1 MEFIVK
7 LHSFLRWAL
16 LLLMIV
22 SIVKAAMSTSGKNP
36 YTSSD
41 RKRTLF
47 TMIAAHLQLVIGV
60 VLYLQ
65 STVVQSGLDN
75 MGAAMKNSTLRY
87 WTVEHITMMI
97 IAIVF
102 ITIGNIRSKKMD
114 TDAGK
119 YKQILIWFGLALLI
133 IIAAM
138 PWPFRP
144 DGIGRGWF

>member
-1 MEFIVK
+1 MDFIIK

-16 LLLMIV
+16 LLLMVV
-22 SIVKAAMSTSGKNP
+22 SIVKAAMSLSGKNP
-36 YTSSD
+36 YTPND

-47 TMIAAHLQLVIGV
+47 TMIAAHLQLVIGI
-60 VLYLQ
+60 VLYMT
-65 STVVQSGLDN
+65 SGVVQAGRSN
-75 MGAAMKNSTLRY
+75 MAAAMKDTALRF

-97 IAIVF
+97 MAIVF

-119 YKQILIWFGLALLI
+119 YKQILIWFGLALLV

-138 PWPFRP
+138 PWPFRA

>member
-60 VLYLQ
+60 ILYV
-65 STVVQSGLDN
+65 SRGWSHNFSN
-75 MGAAMKNSTLRY
+75 MAVTMKTTALRY

-119 YKQILIWFGLALLI
+119 YKQVLIWFGLALLVI
-133 IIAAM
+133 IVAM

>member
-22 SIVKAAMSTSGKNP
+22 SIVKAAMSMSGKNP

-47 TMIAAHLQLVIGV
+47 TMIAAHLQLIIGV

-65 STVVQSGLDN
+65 STAVQSGLGN
-75 MGAAMKNSTLRY
+75 MGAAMKNSSLRY

-114 TDAGK
+114 TDASK
-119 YKQILIWFGLALLI
+119 YKQVLIWFGLALLVI
-133 IIAAM
+133 IVAM

>member
-1 MEFIVK
+1 MEFIIK
-7 LHSFLRWAL
+7 IHSFLRWAL
-16 LLLMIV
+16 LLLMLV

-47 TMIAAHLQLVIGV
+47 TMIAAHLQLVIGII
-60 VLYLQ
+60 LYLQ
-65 STVVQSGLDN
+65 SSVVQSGLSN
-75 MGAAMKNSTLRY
+75 MGAAMKNPVTRF
-87 WTVEHITMMI
+87 WTVEHITTMI

-119 YKQILIWFGLALLI
+119 YKQVLIWFGLALLV

-138 PWPFRP
+138 PWPFRAE
-144 DGIGRGWF
+144 GVARGWF

>member
-1 MEFIVK
+1 MEFIIK
-7 LHSFLRWAL
+7 IHSFLRWAL
-16 LLLMIV
+16 LLLMLV

-47 TMIAAHLQLVIGV
+47 TMIAAHLQLVIGII
-60 VLYLQ
+60 LYLQ
-65 STVVQSGLDN
+65 SSVVQAGLSN
-75 MGAAMKNSTLRY
+75 MGAAMKTASLRY
-87 WTVEHITMMI
+87 WTVEHISMMI

-119 YKQILIWFGLALLI
+119 YKQVLIWFGLALLV

-138 PWPFRP
+138 PWPFRAE
-144 DGIGRGWF
+144 GVARGWF

>member
-36 YTSSD
+36 YTPSD

-60 VLYLQ
+60 ILYLT
-65 STVVQSGLDN
+65 STVVQAGRSN
-75 MGAAMKNSTLRY
+75 MAAAMKDGVLRF
-87 WTVEHITMMI
+87 WTVEHLTMMI

-119 YKQILIWFGLALLI
+119 YKQILIWFGFALVV

-138 PWPFRP
+138 PWPFRAA
-144 DGIGRGWF
+144 GIGRGWF